1 MNEKN
6 FESEFKRRYPERSQ
20 ILNYIKDALNINE
33 IHFSDMTSAN
43 LTDVAKYIK
52 SQVAPGTAKVY
63 FAILPRFIKIYKE
76 TEDVP
81 CNDPHD
87 TLKTKLC
94 PQENVALTKEELS
107 KIEAY
112 YDSLM
117 NKVGRFAEKDVL
129 TLFLLECY
137 TGARSCDCEKMSL
150 ENVRDGK
157 LSYVADKT
165 MTLVTLPVHYK
176 VNELLQNIPART
188 YAEAV
193 KVRIIKR
200 VAKSCGINDVIT
212 ITYRGVR
219 KPREKYEYLGTHT
232 ARRTFSTLLDEL
244 GVPLTEITQYM
255 GHSDVKMTM
264 RYIKRDRNK
273 VSESALAFFN
283 G

>member
-1 MNEKN
+1 
-6 FESEFKRRYPERSQ
+6 
-20 ILNYIKDALNINE
+20 
-33 IHFSDMTSAN
+33 
-43 LTDVAKYIK
+43 
-52 SQVAPGTAKVY
+52 
-63 FAILPRFIKIYKE
+63 
-76 TEDVP
+76 
-81 CNDPHD
+81 
-87 TLKTKLC
+87 
-94 PQENVALTKEELS
+94 
-107 KIEAY
+107 
-112 YDSLM
+112 
-117 NKVGRFAEKDVL
+117 
-129 TLFLLECY
+129 
-137 TGARSCDCEKMSL
+137 
-150 ENVRDGK
+150 
-157 LSYVADKT
+157 

-200 VAKSCGINDVIT
+200 VAKSCGINEVIT

>member
-1 MNEKN
+1 
-6 FESEFKRRYPERSQ
+6 
-20 ILNYIKDALNINE
+20 
-33 IHFSDMTSAN
+33 
-43 LTDVAKYIK
+43 
-52 SQVAPGTAKVY
+52 
-63 FAILPRFIKIYKE
+63 
-76 TEDVP
+76 
-81 CNDPHD
+81 
-87 TLKTKLC
+87 
-94 PQENVALTKEELS
+94 
-107 KIEAY
+107 
-112 YDSLM
+112 M

-200 VAKSCGINDVIT
+200 VAKSCGINEVIT

-219 KPREKYEYLGTHT
+219 KPRE
-232 ARRTFSTLLDEL
+232 STSILVHIRHAALFL
-244 GVPLTEITQYM
+244 
-255 GHSDVKMTM
+255 
-264 RYIKRDRNK
+264 RYSTNWEFHLRKSLSIWGI
-273 VSESALAFFN
+273 VT
-283 G
+283 